1 MTVRQ
6 NIETNFDIIFCS
18 ISNDSS
24 TILLV
29 LMEDDENYIIQ
40 QYRTDNLRMK
50 FQHRLEGVYIKAKEI
65 IQNKQGDLYLCPYL
79 NNGVFKVLVFDKNQV
94 LLDYNINEAIEL
106 DDKTRPNDNF
116 PDPLV
121 NACFVD
127 DGDKIF
133 INCFHSRELT
143 MHHFIFSKVKN
154 AIDSPIVKTKLPEST
169 RNFPISSYFDDE
181 KQFVYIFFRQ
191 GESFMI
197 NLGEFKRVQ
206 EQKISEWDI
215 GCTFLYNNKVL
226 MAKSSNQIFFY
237 KLEIEKDN

>member
-1 MTVRQ
+1 M
-6 NIETNFDIIFCS
+6 
-18 ISNDSS
+18 
-24 TILLV
+24 
-29 LMEDDENYIIQ
+29 
-40 QYRTDNLRMK
+40 
-50 FQHRLEGVYIKAKEI
+50 
-65 IQNKQGDLYLCPYL
+65 
-79 NNGVFKVLVFDKNQV
+79 NNGVFKVLVFDKQQV